1 MRRALAVLVAVLLGL
16 TALVGCARTV
26 DGEPVPVGAAGQSG
40 SSDIDTD
47 QFDKLLLE
55 CDVLPDAMIADVV
68 AGGGFAER
76 SFSGAICRWL
86 VSGATDVV
94 SVTFN
99 WFEWGNVNLEKETA
113 KKLGFQTENIKV
125 ASQSAFTQRSPDRPG
140 VCGVTARAPSR
151 GIFTW
156 FVEPRSAP
164 AGDPCEAPIKLM
176 ELLLQGG
183 Q

>member
-1 MRRALAVLVAVLLGL
+1 MRRAPALL
-16 TALVGCARTV
+16 TAIVVGLVVLAGCARTV
-26 DGEPVPVGAAGQSG
+26 DGEALPVGGAAQSG
-40 SSDIDTD
+40 TSDIDTD
-47 QFDKLLLE
+47 QFDRLLLE
-55 CDVLPDAMIADVV
+55 CEVLPDETIARVV
-68 AGGGFAER
+68 AGGGFAEP

-86 VSGATDVV
+86 VAGATDVV

-99 WFEWGNVNLEKETA
+99 WFEWGSVNVEKETA
-113 KKLGFQTENIKV
+113 KKLGFTTENIKV

-156 FVEPRSAP
+156 FVEPRSTP
-164 AGDPCEAPIKLM
+164 PGDPCEAPIKLM
-176 ELLLQGG
+176 ELLLRGG

>member
-1 MRRALAVLVAVLLGL
+1 MRRSLVVLAAVLLGL
-16 TALVGCARTV
+16 TALAGCARTV
-26 DGEPVPVGAAGQSG
+26 DGEPLPLGGADRSG
-40 SSDIDTD
+40 TSDIDTD

-76 SFSGAICRWL
+76 SFTGAICRWL
-86 VSGATDVV
+86 VSGTADTV

-99 WFEWGNVNLEKETA
+99 WFEWGNVNVEKETA

-151 GIFTW
+151 GTFTW

-164 AGDPCEAPIKLM
+164 QGDPCAAPIKLM

>member
-1 MRRALAVLVAVLLGL
+1 MKRALIVIAAVLLGL
-16 TALVGCARTV
+16 TALAGCARTV
-26 DGEPVPVGAAGQSG
+26 DGEAVPLGAADQSG

-47 QFDKLLLE
+47 QFDRLLLE

-86 VSGATDVV
+86 VSGTTDVV

-99 WFEWGNVNLEKETA
+99 WFEWGNVNVEKETA

-125 ASQSAFTQRSPDRPG
+125 ASQSAFTQRSPDRSG

-164 AGDPCEAPIKLM
+164 QGDPCEAPIKLM